1 MKGGRYLPPHRKRLA
16 EDLLDK
22 AEGRETDSLKDALI
36 RLARQKKS
44 GSIVLDGRKSISKRP
59 MVSFLF
65 HSADGTWLI
74 ECVDT
79 SEWRSEMNE
88 DETKGDWIFDKVVG
102 HIDALNTI
110 AGGEVVDQVI
120 TDSAGDCKKAR
131 ERLKKKYRGRICVSA
146 CAAHTLDLLLE
157 DIGKIKRFA
166 NTIAKMRVIGKV
178 IMNIGAIRH
187 EYKDKNGGKELDRYC
202 DTRFGT
208 CCIMC
213 ESAKENKSAL
223 RKTVVSEAFDDFMK
237 NKKKPKKNQP
247 SYFSFTKGEGLSH
260 HGLGKLTKEC
270 VLHDTFW
277 EDIDEFLT
285 ITAEPYK
292 SLRLTDSNNPTSGE
306 IFPRMCKLKDS
317 IRVNEFVTAEG
328 RTFKLAND
336 EHRTIKKAVEDR
348 WDMLHSDLHSAAY
361 ILNPRYHHTHDF
373 SGTAMQ
379 QHDALLQ
386 KWLSDEDLHTYKA
399 EFRSYKEKTD
409 IFSAQTIWTERA
421 LGVDAHVWWDNW
433 GSGKKVL
440 HDFATR
446 VTSQPVSIGS
456 AERCWKAYANIHCA
470 KRNRLGSRA
479 AKLTFTH
486 YNMRLRHVREN
497 PTFEPVSLPPMELDP
512 IDAEADDF
520 DRGSDSDAGS
530 GSD

>member
-1 MKGGRYLPPHRKRLA
+1 
-16 EDLLDK
+16 
-22 AEGRETDSLKDALI
+22 
-36 RLARQKKS
+36 
-44 GSIVLDGRKSISKRP
+44 
-59 MVSFLF
+59 
-65 HSADGTWLI
+65 
-74 ECVDT
+74 
-79 SEWRSEMNE
+79 
-88 DETKGDWIFDKVVG
+88 
-102 HIDALNTI
+102 
-110 AGGEVVDQVI
+110 
-120 TDSAGDCKKAR
+120 
-131 ERLKKKYRGRICVSA
+131 
-146 CAAHTLDLLLE
+146 
-157 DIGKIKRFA
+157 
-166 NTIAKMRVIGKV
+166 
-178 IMNIGAIRH
+178 
-187 EYKDKNGGKELDRYC
+187 
-202 DTRFGT
+202 
-208 CCIMC
+208 
-213 ESAKENKSAL
+213 
-223 RKTVVSEAFDDFMK
+223 
-237 NKKKPKKNQP
+237 
-247 SYFSFTKGEGLSH
+247 
-260 HGLGKLTKEC
+260 
-270 VLHDTFW
+270 
-277 EDIDEFLT
+277 
-285 ITAEPYK
+285 
-292 SLRLTDSNNPTSGE
+292 
-306 IFPRMCKLKDS
+306 
-317 IRVNEFVTAEG
+317 
-328 RTFKLAND
+328 
-336 EHRTIKKAVEDR
+336 
-348 WDMLHSDLHSAAY
+348 MLHSDLHSAAY
-361 ILNPRYHHTHDF
+361 ILNPRYHHTHDLD